1 MQHSLQDWTL
11 PDWGLWIPLPPFIR
25 KLAVETISKS
35 LQLNKN
41 EIREKSAVHS
51 DGSPFGSLDKMSRPC
66 NTVKQVT
73 NRPVIREILANWTL
87 MPTQYSWTLFMD
99 SLKREVCTTDVEF
112 GDDYN
117 SDNDG
122 AIGGK
127 AMHDRSDAQGKS
139 RPPCEKIHLYELKCL
154 ESRRKITPLLNWMQ
168 PMDTNLNTRTP
179 LDVVESFL
187 REVGLISQREV
198 LQPGVAAN

>member
-11 PDWGLWIPLPPFIR
+11 PDWGLWIPLPPFMR

-41 EIREKSAVHS
+41 EIRKKSAVHS

-87 MPTQYSWTLFMD
+87 IPRPNSAGRYYGLSQKG
-99 SLKREVCTTDVEF
+99 SLHNWC
-112 GDDYN
+112 GNDYN
-117 SDNDG
+117 SDNNG

-154 ESRRKITPLLNWMQ
+154 ELRRTITPLLSWMQ
-168 PMDTNLNTRTP
+168 PMDTNLQIKNVQKW
-179 LDVVESFL
+179 LEGFCDD
-187 REVGLISQREV
+187 
-198 LQPGVAAN
+198 